1 MSPPVPV
8 QLPAGASSLPPL
20 GGRLLSVYRRVWW
33 ALLASAVAAA
43 CYSLFDPHSHPLILS
58 LRVGKSLVLVAVAAI
73 LFRRRQR
80 DPIAAMLGI
89 SFLLWTIS
97 SSVDF
102 IGAAGATWPALLDRL
117 RFLPFALALL
127 LFPDGEWRP
136 HRTGPIAA
144 AIIVVFA
151 VGAAEALG
159 LLATH
164 LYLPLAIS
172 CVLLALASLL
182 ARYRSQPEATQ
193 QQLKWVTLGLVVGIG
208 LILSARTGA
217 ALAPANA
224 MPMVGKVLLEG
235 IFQLGIVIIA
245 LGFLTSLLRY
255 RLYDAEA
262 AISRSA
268 AYAGL
273 TLALVGTFAASEAI
287 IQTFGQ
293 RYFGP
298 DIGDLSGGIAAAI
311 AAVLLTPLHG
321 KISNWAEQHFQRD
334 LIGLKTQL
342 PDLLA
347 ALSAGSSLARL
358 GSTILPQIEEAV
370 HATRIALLVDGRL
383 IVVRGVSKAA
393 TQRWI
398 CQWPEPT
405 EAELFDRND
414 NTLFPFRQALR
425 CPFGSIRAWLLL
437 GPRPDGSFYGQ
448 DELDALQAVAAPLQ
462 RTLLAVAE
470 REVAEARARKLRKA
484 MARSISSLNARLST
498 IEDDIHF
505 VRATRTAVSSV

>member
-1 MSPPVPV
+1 MPVS
-8 QLPAGASSLPPL
+8 LPTGSLSLPPL
-20 GGRLLSVYRRVWW
+20 GGRLLAVYRLTWW
-33 ALLASAVAAA
+33 ALLVFAVAAA
-43 CYSLFDPHSHPLILS
+43 GYSLFDPGSHPLILS
-58 LRVGKSLVLVAVAAI
+58 LRLAKSVVLIAVATI
-73 LFRRRQR
+73 LFRRRQA
-80 DPIAAMLGI
+80 DPIAAMLGL

-102 IGAAGATWPALLDRL
+102 IGPADAIWPVLLDRL

-127 LFPDGEWRP
+127 LFPNGEWRR

-144 AIIVVFA
+144 AIIIVFA

-159 LLATH
+159 LLATR
-164 LYLPLAIS
+164 LYLPLAIG

-182 ARYRSQPEATQ
+182 ARYRSQPEIAQ

-208 LILSARTGA
+208 LILSARAGA
-217 ALAPANA
+217 AIALPSSMSMAGN
-224 MPMVGKVLLEG
+224 VLFEAL
-235 IFQLGIVIIA
+235 FQLGIVVIA

-273 TLALVGTFAASEAI
+273 TLALVGTFAASESI
-287 IQTFGQ
+287 IQTLGQ

-321 KISNWAEQHFQRD
+321 KISSWAEQHFQRD
-334 LIGLKTQL
+334 LTGLKTEL
-342 PDLLA
+342 PDMLA

-358 GSTILPQIEEAV
+358 GSAALLRIEEAV
-370 HATRIALLVDGRL
+370 HAASIALLVDGR
-383 IVVRGVSKAA
+383 VVAFRGVSKTAA
-393 TQRWI
+393 QRWVRH
-398 CQWPEPT
+398 WPEPT
-405 EAELFDRND
+405 GVELFDRIED
-414 NTLFPFRQALR
+414 AVFPLRMALR

-448 DELDALQAVAAPLQ
+448 DEIDALQAIAPSIQ
-462 RTLLAVAE
+462 RTLFAVAE
-470 REVAEARARKLRKA
+470 REVAEVRERTLRRA
-484 MARSISSLNARLST
+484 MARSINSLDARLST
-498 IEDDIHF
+498 IEDGIHLAGAD
-505 VRATRTAVSSV
+505 RSAASGL